1 MKRAKAH
8 KKAEAHL
15 SPADQVE
22 TSALTLVLQ
31 IVEDLLMFI
40 TGMASHAESTFPKV
54 K

>member
-1 MKRAKAH
+1 MKRARAH
-8 KKAEAHL
+8 KRAEAHL

-31 IVEDLLMFI
+31 IVEDLLMFK
-40 TGMASHAESTFPKV
+40 TASHAESTFPKV